1 MRLLL
6 LDNHDSFTWNL
17 VELLRATGK
26 VTVKIC
32 TPEQFHRN
40 QLFDADR
47 IMISPG
53 PGLPQEQPV
62 LSEILSQAEQS
73 GETMGRPLPV
83 FGVCLGLQAIA
94 LYFGGSLCNLD
105 PIVHGQPKQLII
117 RRSDHFLFNGIP
129 DRPEAG
135 LYHSWAVDPETLP
148 DCLDTLATTT
158 DGTIMALAH
167 KTLPI
172 CGVQFHPESIMTPM
186 GRQMVQNWLEEE
198 A

>member
-17 VELLRATGK
+17 VELLRSTGK

-32 TPEQFHRN
+32 TPEQYRREH
-40 QLFDADR
+40 LSDTDR

-62 LSEILSQAEQS
+62 LSEILSHAEHS
-73 GETMGRPLPV
+73 VETTGKPMPV

-94 LYFGGSLCNLD
+94 LYFGGSLINLQ

-117 RRSDHFLFNGIP
+117 RRRDHFLFREIP
-129 DRPEAG
+129 DQSEVG
-135 LYHSWAVDPETLP
+135 LYHSWAVDRQTLP
-148 DCLDTLATTT
+148 ECLDTLATTP

-172 CGVQFHPESIMTPM
+172 CGVQFHPESIMTPL
-186 GRQMVQNWLEEE
+186 GKQMVENWLI
-198 A
+198 AG